1 VSWRSLA
8 VAASCAVFIF
18 ACLYWLILN
27 RTAYSP
33 ETEVVERG
41 LNARRVILLA
51 SFALLPISALRAT
64 ACRAARRVLSI
75 VSAILVI
82 SSLGVALGIGPS
94 IEVTDY
100 AGECPYLS

>member
-1 VSWRSLA
+1 
-8 VAASCAVFIF
+8 
-18 ACLYWLILN
+18 LN

-100 AGECPYLS
+100 AVGSREEEYLWREKTVTRECPYLS